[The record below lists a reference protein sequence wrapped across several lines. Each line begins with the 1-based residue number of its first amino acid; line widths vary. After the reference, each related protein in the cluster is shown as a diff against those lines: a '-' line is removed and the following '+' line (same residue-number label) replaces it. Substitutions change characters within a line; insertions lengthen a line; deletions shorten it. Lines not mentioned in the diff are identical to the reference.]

1 MKQPVVYILASK
13 PYGTLYIGVTSN
25 LAGRIEAHRA
35 ASVDGFTREYGVHT
49 LVYFE
54 VHEDMYEAI
63 QREKR
68 LKKWERAWKIRLI
81 EEINPEWKIF
91 LIRLSNFR
99 NGVPA
104 FPGTTMRSLLLVFQ
118 TGAPAFAGATSRFG

>member
-25 LAGRIEAHRA
+25 LAARIDAHRTG
-35 ASVDGFTREYGVHT
+35 SVEGFTKEYGVHT

-54 VHEDMYEAI
+54 AHSDMYEAI

-68 LKKWERAWKIRLI
+68 LKKWNRAWKIRLI
-81 EEINPEWKIF
+81 EEMNPEWMD
-91 LIRLSNFR
+91 LSAQ
-99 NGVPA
+99 A
-104 FPGTTMRSLLLVFQ
+104 F
-118 TGAPAFAGATSRFG
+118 